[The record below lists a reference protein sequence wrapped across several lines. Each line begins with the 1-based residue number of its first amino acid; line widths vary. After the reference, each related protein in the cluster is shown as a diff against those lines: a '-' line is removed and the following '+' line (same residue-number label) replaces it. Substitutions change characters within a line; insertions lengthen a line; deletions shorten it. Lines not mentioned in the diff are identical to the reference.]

1 MSSSKTYAIK
11 QLLSKMRNPD
21 ADFRFM
27 ALTDLIKELNGRV
40 HAGEK
45 PFHMDEPIEKETV
58 DLVLDMVKDLNTE
71 VKNQAVKTLGV
82 LVKSVGDPRMTRI
95 IDRLIAYSANEDEQL
110 RDLAGL
116 ALKTVV
122 TEIPTNSRLA
132 PTLCNKLAPKL
143 ISQLQDMPPSSDTL
157 VTHLD
162 VLSDLLV
169 RFDIYFRSNTTIQ
182 GQALQA
188 LLPNLTNPRTA
199 VSKRVVTALGSLAG
213 CCSDTLF
220 FSLISNTV
228 MPGLRNTELLMLK
241 NSVFLA
247 GVLARASPERL
258 ATVLTDLVPLV
269 VKVSEVNDEELR
281 DTSLQTLESLLLKC
295 PSEMSSYIPLIITA
309 ATKAIQ
315 YDPNYAGVDESD
327 DMDIDEN
334 DNEEDDE
341 DAEFGD
347 EYSDDDDMS
356 WKIRRAATKLLA
368 SLIATRFE
376 LLQELYQSVSP
387 LLISRFEDREESV
400 KLEVWSTF
408 TLLLKQTKTFSGSED
423 HSPTENVLK
432 RKRPTML
439 DDQRANGPLGLL
451 RSQSPTISKSIIK
464 CLNCKSMA
472 VRQSG
477 FTLLYEL
484 INVLGGGLETQILP
498 LLDRIESS
506 LKFAETGVSGSG
518 TSLKIEVYKFLTLF
532 FRTHHP
538 RSFTPELSRFVSF
551 LLSGIN
557 EQYHRITSEAF
568 MAASSL
574 IKVLS
579 PMAPTSPIH
588 SDSASALKSIY
599 DATMSRLTCSSADQE
614 VKEWAALC
622 YQDLITHA
630 ATLFESDF
638 GNSLPVITQRLD
650 NEITKCST
658 LQVVTQIVRSPVPKG
673 HTFENWISE
682 IIPVVASFL
691 RKNNRTLKIACF
703 ECLNALLRRPNS
715 QIAPGVVQTLVS
727 DLHPMIDTVDLPL
740 LPMALKSLGF
750 LIPFASNLPADGK
763 AKLMEPVYQIM
774 KSAAIS
780 QGPALDAL
788 ISLFSALVEHKLDE
802 PEALIASLS
811 DTVDKTSTLEQAK
824 AAVLIKTGGI
834 LSPNASSGL
843 QPYYTVARCI
853 GAVVRAR
860 PSVGLQALTSFA
872 AVLQDPTDNKTS
884 AFFSL
889 ICLGEI
895 GRLVDLS
902 SHQEVF
908 NSALTRFESPFEDTR
923 NAAAFAIGNMA
934 TGAADV
940 FLPHIFQLIRATEKH
955 RHLPLQALK
964 EFIAHAPG
972 PSLSKHAD
980 SLWDPL
986 FDAVDGQLETSR
998 NVAAECLGKL
1008 TLSDAGK
1015 FLPRLLAR
1023 LKSPSPQI
1031 RMSCMT
1037 AVRFTLTDDTPGF
1050 DEHLAPCIS
1059 EILGHIRDTDLSVRS
1074 LALSVLDSAAHNKRN
1089 LVRDVLPQ
1097 LLPHLY
1103 AETSVD
1109 QSLVRFV
1116 EMGPFKHRVDD
1127 GLETRKLAYSTML
1140 TLLETCLNKI
1150 DINEFTNRVLSG
1162 LSDEDEIKVLCYLML
1177 IRLSHIAPT
1186 TIASRLDQSTE
1197 AFSVTINLKLKD
1209 NSVKQDHERTA
1220 ELQRSALRA
1229 LVALLRVSSP
1239 STSPKFCQL
1248 VKDASNHP
1256 TLGQDFKELTKTSSS
1271 LGS

>member
-1 MSSSKTYAIK
+1 MSSSKSYIIK
-11 QLLSKMRNPD
+11 QLLTKMRNPD

-27 ALTDLIKELNGRV
+27 ALTDLIKELTARV
-40 HAGEK
+40 HVGEK
-45 PFHMDEPIEKETV
+45 PFHMDEAIEKETV
-58 DLVLDMVKDLNTE
+58 DLVLDMVKDKNTE

-82 LVKSVGDPRMTRI
+82 LVKSVSDPRMTRI
-95 IDRLIAYSANEDEQL
+95 VDKLISYSANEDEQL

-122 TEIPTNSRLA
+122 TEIPTNSKLA
-132 PTLCNKLAPKL
+132 PTLCNKLTPKL
-143 ISQLQDMPPSSDTL
+143 ITQLQDMPASSDTL

-169 RFDIYFRSNTTIQ
+169 RFDIYFRSNSSIQ
-182 GQALQA
+182 SQALKA

-199 VSKRVVTALGSLAG
+199 VSKRVVTTLGSLAG
-213 CCSDTLF
+213 CCSDDIF
-220 FSLISNTV
+220 FSLISKTV
-228 MPGLRNTELLMLK
+228 MPGLRNTEPLRLK

-247 GVLARASPERL
+247 GVLARASPERF
-258 ATVLTDLVPLV
+258 ATVLTELVPLV
-269 VKVSEVNDEELR
+269 VKVSEVDEEELR

-295 PSEMSSYIPLIITA
+295 PTEISSFIPLVINA

-327 DMDIDEN
+327 EMDIDEN
-334 DNEEDDE
+334 ENEEDDE

-356 WKIRRAATKLLA
+356 WKIRRAATKLL
-368 SLIATRFE
+368 STLIATRFE

-387 LLISRFEDREESV
+387 VLVSRFEDREESV

-408 TLLLKQTKTFSGSED
+408 TVLLKQTKTFSGSED
-423 HSPTENVLK
+423 QGPTENVLK
-432 RKRPTML
+432 RKRPAML
-439 DDQRANGPLGLL
+439 DDQKANGPLGLL
-451 RSQSPTISKSIIK
+451 RAQSPTISKSIIK
-464 CLNCKSMA
+464 CLNCKSIA

-498 LLDRIESS
+498 LLDRIEAS
-506 LKFAETGVSGSG
+506 LKSADAGVSGSG
-518 TSLKIEVYKFLTLF
+518 TSLKMEVYKFLTLF

-538 RSFTPELSRFVSF
+538 RSFTPELVRFINL

-557 EQYHRITSEAF
+557 DQYHRITSEAF
-568 MAASSL
+568 IAASSL

-579 PMAPTSPIH
+579 PLAPSSPVH
-588 SDSASALKSIY
+588 SDSASALKAIY
-599 DATMSRLTCSSADQE
+599 DATMNRLNCSSADQE
-614 VKEWAALC
+614 VKEWAATC

-630 ATLFESDF
+630 ANLFESDF
-638 GNSLPVITQRLD
+638 GNSLPIISQRLD

-658 LQVVTQIVRSPVPKG
+658 LQVVTQIARSPVPKG
-673 HTFENWISE
+673 ETFENWIRQ
-682 IIPVVASFL
+682 IIPVVGSFL
-691 RKNNRTLKIACF
+691 RKNNRTLKISSF
-703 ECLNALLRRPNS
+703 ECLNALLTRSNTKIDP
-715 QIAPGVVQTLVS
+715 PVVQTLIS
-727 DLHPMIDTVDLPL
+727 DLHPMIDVKDLPL
-740 LPMALKSLGF
+740 LPLALKSLGF
-750 LIPFASNLPADGK
+750 VIPFASDLSATAK
-763 AKLMEPVYQIM
+763 AELLEPVYQIIQ
-774 KSAAIS
+774 SAAIA

-788 ISLFSALVEHKLDE
+788 ISLFSALVEHKLDQ
-802 PEALIASLS
+802 PEVLIGSLVNA
-811 DTVDKTSTLEQAK
+811 VDQTSTLEQAK
-824 AAVLIKTGGI
+824 TAVLTKTGGI
-834 LSPNASSGL
+834 MSPNAASGL
-843 QPYYTVARCI
+843 QPYYTAARCI
-853 GAVVRAR
+853 GAVVRVQPAA
-860 PSVGLQALTSFA
+860 GLQVLANFTS
-872 AVLQDPTDNKTS
+872 VLQDPADNKTS
-884 AFFSL
+884 VFFSL
-889 ICLGEI
+889 LCLGEI
-895 GRLVDLS
+895 GRVADLS
-902 SHQEVF
+902 SHHEVF
-908 NSALTRFESPFEDTR
+908 KSALTRFDSSSEDMR

-934 TGAADV
+934 TGSADV
-940 FLPHIFQLIRATEKH
+940 FLPNIFQLIGTTGKH

-964 EFIAHAPG
+964 EFIAHAPS
-972 PSLSKHAD
+972 PSLSSHAD

-1008 TLSDAGK
+1008 TLSDASK

-1050 DEHLAPCIS
+1050 DEQLAPFIS

-1186 TIASRLDQSTE
+1186 TIASRLDQSSE
-1197 AFSVTINLKLKD
+1197 AFSATINLKLKD

-1248 VKDASNHP
+1248 IKDTSNHP
-1256 TLGQDFKELTKTSSS
+1256 TLGSDFKELAKTSSS
-1271 LGS
+1271 FGS